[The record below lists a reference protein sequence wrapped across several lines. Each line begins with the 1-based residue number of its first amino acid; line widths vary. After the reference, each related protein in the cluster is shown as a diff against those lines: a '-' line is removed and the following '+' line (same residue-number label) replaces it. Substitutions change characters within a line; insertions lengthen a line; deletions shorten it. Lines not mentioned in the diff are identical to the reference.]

1 MEDLYMTLTEALAA
15 WVGTVTGAKVAAA
28 DFRVPRHE
36 GQLSLGAFVR
46 GGAEEAAARLAGALC
61 PQVRAVQERNVQ
73 ENIKFLR
80 RRINIY
86 QSLLARYRKEHGD
99 AD

>member
-46 GGAEEAAARLAGALC
+46 AEFPEAAEKPAPEVAPAEEG
-61 PQVRAVQERNVQ
+61 
-73 ENIKFLR
+73 
-80 RRINIY
+80 
-86 QSLLARYRKEHGD
+86 
-99 AD
+99 